1 MDTILKTD
9 KKEVIIGADK
19 PFVIIG
25 EKINPSGFKLL
36 SQALIKKDMEF
47 VQQLAMRQVA
57 WGADMLD
64 VNVGHREINEVQMMG
79 IIVEAIKSVVD
90 VPLCID
96 SNKPDVLEAGLRA
109 APGKPIVNSV
119 SAQEK
124 QLAGILPMVKE
135 RGAAFV
141 GLTITDDGIPPTPE
155 ARLMAAGKI
164 IEYAARIGIAV
175 EDIIM
180 DPLVMT
186 IKDDTTAAIAAIRTI
201 ELIKKEYGVNIIFG
215 ASNLSFGLPYR
226 HAVNT
231 AFLPYAMQA
240 GATCA
245 ITDPIKS
252 GSVIRAT
259 DLLLGRDDKS
269 IRYLKYSRETENLR
283 EKEPVTRKSQ
293 D

>member
-9 KKEVIIGADK
+9 NKEVIIGADG

-25 EKINPSGFKLL
+25 EKINPSGFKQLKN
-36 SQALIKKDMEF
+36 ALIHKDMEF

-64 VNVGHREINEVQMMG
+64 INVGLREIDEVQMMSMA
-79 IIVEAIKSVVD
+79 VEAIKSVVD

-96 SNKPDVLEAGLRA
+96 SNKLDVLEAGLHA

-119 SAQEK
+119 RAQEK
-124 QLAGILPMVKE
+124 QLARILPMVKE

-141 GLTITDDGIPPTPE
+141 GLTITDEGIPPTPE
-155 ARLMAAGKI
+155 TRLMAAGKI
-164 IEYAARIGIAV
+164 IEYATRIGIAL
-175 EDIIM
+175 EDILM

-186 IKDDTTAAIAAIRTI
+186 IKDDHTAAIAAIKTI
-201 ELIKKEYGVNIIFG
+201 ELIKKEYGVNITFG

-226 HAVNT
+226 HAVNA
-231 AFLPYAMQA
+231 AFLTYAMQA

-245 ITDPIKS
+245 ITDPIKL
-252 GSVIRAT
+252 GSIARAT
-259 DLLLGRDDKS
+259 DLLLGRDDKA
-269 IRYLKYSRETENLR
+269 IRYLKYSRETEKLW
-283 EKEPVTRKSQ
+283 EQETTTEKSQ

>member
-9 KKEVIIGADK
+9 KKEVVIGDDK

-25 EKINPSGFKLL
+25 EKINPSGFRKLRN
-36 SQALIKKDMEF
+36 ALLDTNMEF
-47 VQQLAMRQVA
+47 IRQLAMDQVA

-64 VNVGHREINEVQMMG
+64 INVGHREIDEVKTMNLV
-79 IIVEAIKSVVD
+79 VEAIKSVVD

-96 SNKPDVLEAGLRA
+96 SNKSNVLEAGLRA

-119 SAQEK
+119 SAQER
-124 QLAGILPMVKE
+124 QLTGILPMVRE

-141 GLTITDDGIPPTPE
+141 GLTITDEGIPPTPE
-155 ARLMAAGKI
+155 ARLKAAGRI
-164 IEYAARIGIAV
+164 IEHATRIGIAL

-186 IKDDTTAAIAAIRTI
+186 IKDDSSAAIAAIKTI
-201 ELIKKEYGVNIIFG
+201 ELIKKEYGVNITFG

-226 HAVNT
+226 HAVNA
-231 AFLPYAMQA
+231 AFLTCAMQA

-245 ITDPIKS
+245 ITDPIKL
-252 GSVIRAT
+252 GGVIRAT
-259 DLLLGRDDKS
+259 DLLLGRGDTS
-269 IRYLKYSRETENLR
+269 MRYLKYSHETEKLR
-283 EKEPVTRKSQ
+283 K
-293 D
+293 

>member
-9 KKEVIIGADK
+9 KKQVVIGADR

-25 EKINPSGFKLL
+25 EKINPSGFKKLR
-36 SQALIKKDMEF
+36 QALLKKEMDF

-57 WGADMLD
+57 WGADILD
-64 VNVGHREINEVQMMG
+64 INVGHREIDEGQMMNMV
-79 IIVEAIKSVVD
+79 VEAVKSVVD

-109 APGKPIVNSV
+109 APGKPIVNSI

-124 QLAGILPMVKE
+124 QLTRILPMVKE

-141 GLTITDDGIPPTPE
+141 GLAITDDGIPPTPE
-155 ARLMAAGKI
+155 ARLRAAGKI
-164 IEYAARIGIAV
+164 IERAVQIGIAL

-186 IKDDTTAAIAAIRTI
+186 IKDDNNAAIAAIKTI
-201 ELIKKEYGVNIIFG
+201 ELIKKEYAVNIIFG
-215 ASNLSFGLPYR
+215 ASNLTFGMPYR
-226 HAVNT
+226 NAVNA
-231 AFLPYAMQA
+231 AFLTYAMQA

-245 ITDPIKS
+245 ITDPIKL
-252 GSVIRAT
+252 GSVARAT
-259 DLLLGRDDKS
+259 DLLLGKDDKS
-269 IRYLKYSRETENLR
+269 TRYLKYSREI
-283 EKEPVTRKSQ
+283 EKYPG
-293 D
+293 

>member
-1 MDTILKTD
+1 MDTILKSD
-9 KKEVIIGADK
+9 KKEVLIGDDRT
-19 PFVIIG
+19 FVIIG
-25 EKINPSGFKLL
+25 EKINPSGFKSL
-36 SQALIKKDMEF
+36 SQALIKKDMAF
-47 VQQLAMRQVA
+47 VQQLALRQVA

-64 VNVGHREINEVQMMG
+64 VNVGHREIDEVRTMSM
-79 IIVEAIKSVVD
+79 VVDAIKSIVD

-124 QLAGILPMVKE
+124 QLTGILPMVRE

-141 GLTITDDGIPPTPE
+141 GLTITEEGIPSTPQ
-155 ARLMAAGKI
+155 ARLTAAGKI
-164 IEYAARIGIAV
+164 IEHAIRIGIPL

-186 IKDDTTAAIAAIRTI
+186 IKDDHTAAISAIRTI

-226 HAVNT
+226 HAVNA
-231 AFLPYAMQA
+231 AFLTYAMQA

-245 ITDPIKS
+245 ITDPVKL
-252 GSVIRAT
+252 GGVVRAT
-259 DLLLGRDDKS
+259 DLLLGRDEQS
-269 IRYLKYSRETENLR
+269 IRYLKYSRETEKLR
-283 EKEPVTRKSQ
+283 EQELSK
-293 D
+293 